1 NQEEAAQ
8 SLGVS
13 LSSYQKYE
21 REKNSVTP
29 SLEVIVKLA
38 DFYGVT
44 TDYLLGR
51 GELPNPLA
59 NLDVKISNVND
70 DKFIEI
76 YEQLP
81 EYVKQIFIDTM
92 IKLSQAGSEAEQS
105 DNLISIKFF
114 EKTAVSAGTG
124 LYDDN
129 NEYPTVKQ
137 VPKNAIT
144 SEADFCCYVNGKS
157 MLPLYDDGDLVFV
170 KAQQS
175 VEQGEIGI
183 FALNGEMYIKQLG
196 SDELISLNPE
206 YDNIKKSPDII
217 CQGKVLGKL

>member
-1 NQEEAAQ
+1 M
-8 SLGVS
+8 LC
-13 LSSYQKYE
+13 
-21 REKNSVTP
+21 R
-29 SLEVIVKLA
+29 IA
-38 DFYGVT
+38 DFFGVT